1 MTLSRG
7 SILTRLAVA
16 LLSLAVI
23 DAFIPAWLAHA
34 ERARYEGSRVFR
46 FTYSDIFAFGPF
58 VEYLRDHPVG
68 TRPRVVF
75 LGTSVVWG
83 YRLREEDSIPNQFA
97 ARAPSAQVLNFAAA
111 LTGLGTDGGY
121 LVVKD
126 IIDAVDVVYVYV
138 AGVGAH
144 PRLGR
149 LIPVEKSD
157 VEEFALEAPDPL
169 ERRLQEALS
178 FWKLYRYSYRVQ
190 AALFGT
196 STRNFVYSHKTTP
209 FRSGAAP
216 PQDVAREPDDVA
228 RGVVPFEYQPV
239 SATTWEACRGL
250 EAADPWLWRYAQ
262 LVRTRAKR
270 AVFYKLGLPGE
281 RSSGADWNAMNGC
294 FRGSVAFITARAPR
308 DRMIDHVHLS
318 PSGSRAVAEMLHT
331 ATVAAFGATR
341 AVH

>member
-1 MTLSRG
+1 MKVATRT
-7 SILTRLAVA
+7 IVTRLVVA
-16 LLSLAVI
+16 LLTLAVL
-23 DAFIPAWLAHA
+23 DVFVPPWLAQA
-34 ERARYEGSRVFR
+34 ERARYEGDRIFR

-58 VEYLRDHPVG
+58 VDYLRAHPDG
-68 TRPRVVF
+68 ARPRVVF

-126 IIDAVDVVYVYV
+126 IIDSVDSVYVYV

-149 LIPVEKSD
+149 LIPVDGAD
-157 VEEFALEAPDPL
+157 VQEFGLEAPDPL
-169 ERRLQEALS
+169 EQRLQDALS

-196 STRNFVYSHKTTP
+196 STRNFLYTHKATP

-216 PQDVAREPDDVA
+216 PPNVFEEQDRTASETLSFDYRSEAGLRD
-228 RGVVPFEYQPV
+228 
-239 SATTWEACRGL
+239 ACRGL
-250 EAADPWLWRYAQ
+250 AEADPWLWRYAE
-262 LVRTRAKR
+262 LIRTRGKR

-281 RSSGADWNAMNGC
+281 RPSGADWQAMNRC
-294 FRGSVAFITARAPR
+294 FQGSVAFVTARAPK

-318 PSGSRAVAEMLHT
+318 PSGSRAVAGMLYR
-331 ATVAAFGATR
+331 ATLAAFGPTP